1 MHLGKQ
7 IFCHCLQYKLKMWGK
22 QMTFLVLGN
31 IVLNKEWGTGK
42 NNLGYVE
49 DFLKT
54 YQKQKY

>member
-1 MHLGKQ
+1 
-7 IFCHCLQYKLKMWGK
+7 
-22 QMTFLVLGN
+22 MTFLVLGN

-42 NNLGYVE
+42 NNLEYVE

>member
-1 MHLGKQ
+1 
-7 IFCHCLQYKLKMWGK
+7 
-22 QMTFLVLGN
+22 MTFLVFGN

-42 NNLGYVE
+42 NNLEYVE